1 MEKTIRVGMMPGK
14 INEFAITTGMT
25 IGEVLNLAGL
35 DATGYDVKVDGVV
48 SDASATV
55 SESTN
60 LVLLAKQVKGNADKT
75 IRVGMMPGKI
85 NEFAV
90 STGTSFAEVLS
101 LAGLDATGYDVKVD
115 GNVATDLNGVVTDS
129 TNLIL
134 LAKVVKGNL

>member
-134 LAKVVKGNL
+134 LAKQVKGN